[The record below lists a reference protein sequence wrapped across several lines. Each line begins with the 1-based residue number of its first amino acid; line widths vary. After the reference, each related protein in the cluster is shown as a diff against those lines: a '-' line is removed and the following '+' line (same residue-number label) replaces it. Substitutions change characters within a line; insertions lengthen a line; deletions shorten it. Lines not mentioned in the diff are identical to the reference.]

1 MDIIYAI
8 IGSVLG
14 CIYTGL
20 VACIILRKFLPSRD
34 PRNPFYLEAAGNDEL
49 RKHVYI
55 QVSWAL
61 TGTAVIT
68 ILNLAHVLG
77 ACWLTEQYLQTI
89 GSQPDLYFIA
99 LLIELGFL
107 AGIISA
113 VRVKNLNNS
122 RSDRRYTRRVYLATY
137 VWGVFFTHTLLG
149 TVCMYLAS

>member
-20 VACIILRKFLPSRD
+20 VACFILRKFLPSRD
-34 PRNPFYLEAAGNDEL
+34 PRNPFYLEAAGDDKL
-49 RKHVYI
+49 CKHVYI
-55 QVSWAL
+55 QISWAL
-61 TGTAVIT
+61 TGAVVIT
-68 ILNLAHVLG
+68 TLNLVHVLG
-77 ACWLTEQYLQTI
+77 ACWLTEQYRQTI

-113 VRVKNLNNS
+113 VRVENLTNS
-122 RSDRRYTRRVYLATY
+122 PSDRKYTKRVHLATY
-137 VWGVFFTHTLLG
+137 VWDVIFTHTLLG
-149 TVCMYLAS
+149 TVCMYLVS